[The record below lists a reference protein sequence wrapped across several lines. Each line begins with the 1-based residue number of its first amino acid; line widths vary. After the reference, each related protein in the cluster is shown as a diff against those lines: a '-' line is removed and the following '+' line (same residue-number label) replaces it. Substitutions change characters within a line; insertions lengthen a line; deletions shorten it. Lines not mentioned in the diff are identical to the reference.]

1 MKREEIKKIAAIT
14 DEQSARSRVT
24 GCTSLPRGTTPRWR
38 RAGFDPQAVRSYL
51 AANGLLRLSGDGRR
65 VVSKKLHGVSAKC
78 VCVKMG
84 G

>member
-1 MKREEIKKIAAIT
+1 MYIIATRYNAALA
-14 DEQSARSRVT
+14 E
-24 GCTSLPRGTTPRWR
+24 
-38 RAGFDPQAVRSYL
+38 AGFDPRAVRSYL

-78 VCVKMG
+78 VCVRMG